1 MKLLKKFEMNLSFN
15 SISADGLIVVMKDI
29 AETLGPEI

>member
-1 MKLLKKFEMNLSFN
+1 MNLSFN
-15 SISADGLIVVMKDI
+15 SISADGIIVVMKDI